1 MLSGFRD
8 FIMRGNVV
16 DLAVAVVIGSAFTAI
31 VTALTDN
38 FIYPLIA
45 VLGDPE
51 VGGLAVQ
58 LKPGDE
64 ATTIDF
70 GAILTAVINFIL
82 IAAVVYFFIVMPMN
96 KMQEMQKRRSGVE
109 EEAEDPTETQL
120 LTEIRDLLA
129 SGTPAGAGDQINLA
143 DRDGQGGAHRA
154 GD

>member
-1 MLSGFRD
+1 MQGFKE
-8 FIMRGNVV
+8 FIMRGNVI
-16 DLAVAVVIGSAFTAI
+16 DLAVAVVIGAAFTNI

-51 VGGLAVQ
+51 VGGLSIQ
-58 LKPGDE
+58 LRADDV

-70 GAILTAVINFIL
+70 SAIITAVINFLL

-96 KMQEMQKRRSGVE
+96 KLQELQKRRSGVE

-129 SGTPAGAGDQINLA
+129 DERASANNPST
-143 DRDGQGGAHRA
+143 GGAHRA
-154 GD
+154 ED